1 MAALD
6 EGLELTE
13 EQKETLETLKKIRD
27 QAGGARGMLCASAAC
42 ASSTQLRRATGRGA
56 APRRAARQTADV
68 H

>member
-6 EGLELTE
+6 EGLERTE

-27 QAGGARGMLCASAAC
+27 QAGGARGTLCAASAARQ
-42 ASSTQLRRATGRGA
+42 STPLRRATGRGA